1 MGKKGGRE
9 KFEIII
15 YCEEDV
21 ILDNFRERR
30 KKNFLPRFI

>member
-9 KFEIII
+9 KFEIS

-21 ILDNFRERR
+21 ILDNFQERR